1 MRIHVLSDLHFEFGG
16 WPADCDVNA
25 IDADVTILAGDI
37 GVGLRGLQWA
47 TTFNRPVIY
56 VMGNHEFYG
65 QRPMNDLWIKA
76 RDLVAGSNVHLLEN
90 QSVLIDD
97 PRTKRRIRFL
107 GASLWTDFCLPGV
120 DRQDDNMRLIPT
132 LTNDF
137 TDIFYA
143 RDGIAPELR
152 KSAKLTPRRTL
163 AWHHESRDFLEQ
175 ELGRKPD
182 LMWMKMSDVWDATV
196 VVTHHAPSI
205 ESLSLTDKPTV
216 LDSAYASDL
225 ESLAGQADL
234 WVHGHTHVRLDYRI
248 GNGRVVSNPRGYL
261 GVQPVAEFDP
271 QYVIEI

>member
-25 IDADVTILAGDI
+25 VDADLTILAGDI

-107 GASLWTDFCLPGV
+107 GASLWTDFCLLGA
-120 DRQDDNMRLIPT
+120 DRQDENMRLIPT

-182 LMWMKMSDVWDATV
+182 LMWMKMSDVWDTTV

-205 ESLSLTDKPTV
+205 DSLSLSGEPTV
-216 LDSAYASDL
+216 LDSAYASRL
-225 ESLAGQADL
+225 ESLVEQADL
-234 WVHGHTHVRLDYRI
+234 WVHGHTHVQLDYPI
-248 GNGRVVSNPRGYL
+248 GAGRVVSNPRGYVGEGL
-261 GVQPVAEFDP
+261 VSGFNPTFAVEV
-271 QYVIEI
+271 